1 MKHTL
6 IALILVLQCFTVN
19 AQFEKNSVI
28 AGGSGSYISRK
39 QTYNKETRKTTTY
52 SIDPLFLIQSSD
64 DFSVG
69 LALGYFYDYYKNE
82 IDETGVANEWHV
94 GPAIRYQK
102 KFVDNFSGYG
112 QLNFTYGK
120 GKSEEKF
127 INNFLTQTSTFNE
140 DYTQIQ
146 FGLFPGLNYKLSK
159 HFYLDLRYGNLEYSS
174 VNLNTEAKLGTLVV
188 EDELTRQEFSVN
200 LGFETLKLGMVY
212 SFK

>member
-6 IALILVLQCFTVN
+6 IAFILALQCYSVS

-28 AGGSGSYISRK
+28 AGGSGSYLSRK
-39 QTYNKETRKTTTY
+39 QTYNTETLKTTTY
-52 SIDPLFLIQSSD
+52 SIDPLVLIQSSD

-69 LALGYFYDYYKNE
+69 LAFGYFHDYYKNE
-82 IDETGVANEWHV
+82 IDETGTANEWHV
-94 GPAIRYQK
+94 GPALRYQK
-102 KFVDNFSGYG
+102 KFIDNFSGYA

-120 GKSEEKF
+120 GTSEEKLVNSF
-127 INNFLTQTSTFNE
+127 YSQLNSFKR

-159 HFYLDLRYGNLEYSS
+159 HFYLDLRYGNLEYISA
-174 VNLNTEAKLGTLVV
+174 NADFERTYGILVS
-188 EDELTRQEFSVN
+188 EDERTQQEFSVN
-200 LGFETLKLGMVY
+200 LGFETLKLGLLY

>member
-127 INNFLTQTSTFNE
+127 INNFLTHTVKYNCFIGFNRRNHIMLNE
-140 DYTQIQ
+140 YRFKCRCFIEPLHFELKG
-146 FGLFPGLNYKLSK
+146 FG
-159 HFYLDLRYGNLEYSS
+159 
-174 VNLNTEAKLGTLVV
+174 
-188 EDELTRQEFSVN
+188 
-200 LGFETLKLGMVY
+200 
-212 SFK
+212 